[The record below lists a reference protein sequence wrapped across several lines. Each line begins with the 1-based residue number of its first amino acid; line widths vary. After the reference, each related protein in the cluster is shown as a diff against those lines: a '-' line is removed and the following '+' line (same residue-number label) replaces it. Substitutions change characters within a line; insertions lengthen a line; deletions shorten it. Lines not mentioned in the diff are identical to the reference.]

1 MRATGGLSTAP
12 RRPITQDMGGF
23 RRASAFVLAT
33 AVALSIAAA
42 LARAGLPELGA
53 WTREGITVSDV
64 WVHNIDLLR
73 FGGGKL
79 RAYYM
84 KGGQILSMTSTDD
97 RTFVADA
104 GVRMDAAGHPTVVR
118 LADGRVRLYYVSTDP
133 ADGGVVRSAISD
145 DGLAFAK
152 EKGTRLR
159 PGSAGQPDDS
169 GIIHMD
175 VLALPGG
182 AFRMYYDAVGS
193 IGEAP
198 DWRGIRSAH
207 SSDGLSFRKDPGF
220 RIKAGDD
227 PIAFADMVLSPFA
240 ERKRGTTKLFFSL
253 ETDRRPA
260 ERVGVYVATSQD
272 GLSFSIKGDHP
283 ALGLD
288 PAVGTDPGYGEGGM
302 LGLPQDPAIIDV
314 DGGRRLFYWQAE
326 EGTFSAFIATP

>member
-1 MRATGGLSTAP
+1 MGGL
-12 RRPITQDMGGF
+12 RRTLVLVIVPLLLAGG
-23 RRASAFVLAT
+23 VP
-33 AVALSIAAA
+33 
-42 LARAGLPELGA
+42 ARAALPELGT

-64 WVHNIDLLR
+64 WAHNIDLLR

-97 RTFVADA
+97 RTFATDA

-118 LADGRVRLYYVSTDP
+118 LPDGRVRLYYVSTDA

-145 DGLAFAK
+145 DGLAFSK

-159 PGSAGQPDDS
+159 PGANGQPDDS

-182 AFRMYYDAVGS
+182 GFRMYYDAVGS

-207 SSDGLSFRKDPGF
+207 SADGLGFRKDPGF
-220 RIKAGDD
+220 RVKAGND
-227 PIAFADMVLSPFA
+227 PIPFADMVWSPFA
-240 ERKRGTTKLFFSL
+240 ERKKGTTKLFFSL

-260 ERVGVYVATSQD
+260 KRAGVYVATSQD
-272 GLSFSIKGDHP
+272 GLAFSVKADHP
-283 ALGLD
+283 VLDLD

-302 LGLPQDPAIIDV
+302 LGLPQDPAIVDV

-326 EGTFSAFIATP
+326 EGTFSAFIATA